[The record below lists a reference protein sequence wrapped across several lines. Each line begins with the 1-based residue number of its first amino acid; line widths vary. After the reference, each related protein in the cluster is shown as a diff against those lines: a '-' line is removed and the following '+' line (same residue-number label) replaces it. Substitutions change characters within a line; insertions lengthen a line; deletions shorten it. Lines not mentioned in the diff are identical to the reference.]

1 MADPAT
7 NRKTALVIFGLVL
20 AWMAAAY
27 ASDNDLPDQ
36 SPSTSSSSIT
46 TTSSTSTTTPQ
57 AGAPQTSAPAST
69 TTTVAEPALIAWEDL
84 ESLSFELEGDTIELQ
99 EGEATVSYGG
109 ASTTMFHL
117 QNRVTQGDL
126 DDDGDDDLVAHIIER
141 SAGTGV
147 FHLIVPVINNDGM
160 PAPQTPVYIGDRV
173 VIEEISIQNGL
184 IEVTLLDRQ
193 EDEPFTVVTERKT
206 LEIDLSEAEPQARV
220 VSTRPLKDLP
230 LPELDLPDIDIQFET
245 GAVSATESGTI
256 EPGQRQTYTLQASEG
271 QALSVELT
279 APLGVWL
286 TVELGY
292 FVLTPAEDRVQEA
305 TVTLPV
311 SGPWRLT
318 VVSAHG
324 ESVDYEL
331 TATALP
337 LGPPSDP
344 STAVPLPTIPTAPTA
359 DPGDVVYLTVDDGPH
374 PVYTPQILD
383 VLARHNAR
391 ATFFVIGNLVK
402 RYPAVAERIVAEG
415 HTVANHTW
423 RHEDLTTLSRDAFD
437 ETVSRTQEILGEHA
451 TPCLRPPYG
460 SRDAFIRE
468 WAAAHGL
475 ALALWTVDTFDWRN
489 PGAAT
494 IANRIVAGATDGAI
508 VSLHDG
514 GGDRSQT
521 VEALDNALG
530 RLADTG
536 IRFEPLCQ

>member
-1 MADPAT
+1 MADPAP
-7 NRKTALVIFGLVL
+7 KQKMALIVIGLVL
-20 AWMAAAY
+20 AWMAAAC
-27 ASDNDLPDQ
+27 ADNNDSTDQ
-36 SPSTSSSSIT
+36 
-46 TTSSTSTTTPQ
+46 TSSTSTTTTTTVRAQ
-57 AGAPQTSAPAST
+57 APETSAPAST
-69 TTTVAEPALIAWEDL
+69 TTAVAETALIAWEDL
-84 ESLSFELEGDTIELQ
+84 ENLSFELEGDTIEL
-99 EGEATVSYGG
+99 EGGESEISYGG
-109 ASTTMFHL
+109 ASTTFLL

-147 FHLIVPVINNDGM
+147 FHLIVPVLNNDGV
-160 PAPQTPVYIGDRV
+160 PEPQTPVHVGDRV
-173 VIEEISIQNGL
+173 IIEEISIKNGL

-193 EDEPFTVVTERKT
+193 DNEPFTVITQRKT
-206 LEIDLSEAEPQARV
+206 IEIDLSEAEPQARV
-220 VSTRPLKDLP
+220 VNTRPLKDLP
-230 LPELDLPDIDIQFET
+230 LPELDLPDISIQFEA
-245 GAVSATESGTI
+245 GAISATESGAI

-286 TVELGY
+286 TVDLGY

-305 TVTLPV
+305 EVTLPV

-318 VVSAHG
+318 VVSTHG

-344 STAVPLPTIPTAPTA
+344 SSAVPLPTIPATPSA
-359 DPGDVVYLTVDDGPH
+359 DPGDVVYLTIDDGPH

-383 VLARHNAR
+383 ILARHNAR
-391 ATFFVIGNLVK
+391 ATFFVVGYLVE
-402 RYPAVAERIVAEG
+402 RYQAIVERIVAEG

-423 RHEDLTTLSRDAFD
+423 LHEDLTTLSRESFD
-437 ETVSRTQEILGEHA
+437 ETIARTQEILGEHA
-451 TPCLRPPYG
+451 APCLRPPYG
-460 SRDAFIRE
+460 SRNAFTRE
-468 WAAAHGL
+468 WAASHGL

-521 VEALDNALG
+521 VEALDDALS
-530 RLADTG
+530 RLSDSE
-536 IRFEPLCQ
+536 IRYEPLC